1 MSTLR
6 KIQAGAIQYVLVI
19 SVIIMIVL
27 FAFISL
33 VFLQNRLQAK
43 SELYKTAIQ
52 NTYTGFDYLAQKDIP
67 YNKEASIQFSDFE
80 YEQTRIE
87 KKHWG
92 VFDLVI
98 VSSQLKNEISTKV
111 ALVGN
116 SNADRKALSLQENNQ
131 PLVVVGNTKI
141 IGDVVLPKRGVKSGS
156 IAGTSYYG
164 EELIYGKVERN
175 SITLPAIKNIE
186 YLEQLVSD
194 LPFENIKSFNL
205 EEGIIINQS
214 FSKETFIFETPL
226 SLSLGNMSL
235 SGNIVIK
242 SNREI
247 KVKASTKLNDVIL
260 IAPKIVV
267 ESGFEGSFQAI
278 ASKEIDISENVK
290 LSYPSSLV
298 LIGKMPQNVN
308 EKQRIEINRGS
319 DVKGIVLYQG
329 DQKNSNYDAQIKIYP
344 KARVTGEIFCNKN
357 LELGGKVEGFVFAN
371 NFVTKQFGRTYV
383 NHIYNAEINS
393 EVIPQQYAGLLLGN
407 IKPTVAKWV
416 D

>member
-1 MSTLR
+1 VSTLR